1 MKAMKKT
8 NIIQNDDTL
17 KSKQSDTKLRI
28 IDVATML
35 FADRGFE
42 GASVREIAKIA
53 EVNLAA
59 INYHFSNK
67 QNLYHAVL
75 RNGLLRLNLEIK
87 DLANEKNRTTTEFA
101 IALYRMM
108 IGNGARLINNFKVL
122 LNDYS
127 FPQDLIIKDQA
138 GPPGSEQLLKTLEL
152 ELGKQ
157 LSSENGQ
164 WAVRVLFTFVSHTA
178 LMASTHYGQQQCGL
192 IFNQK
197 LVEENIKRLVSV
209 LLEDLK
215 NRTH

>member
-1 MKAMKKT
+1 MTK
-8 NIIQNDDTL
+8 NNVIQNDELL

-35 FADRGFE
+35 FADRGFD
-42 GASVREIAKIA
+42 GASVREIAKVA
-53 EVNLAA
+53 DVNLAA

-87 DLANEKNRTTTEFA
+87 DLANEKNRTTSEFA

-108 IGNGARLINNFKVL
+108 IGNGPRLINNFKVL
-122 LNDYS
+122 LNDYP
-127 FPQDLIIKDQA
+127 FPQDLVIKDQA
-138 GPPGSEQLLKTLEL
+138 GPPGSEQLLRTLEV

-157 LSSENGQ
+157 LTSEDGQ

-178 LMASTHYGQQQCGL
+178 LMASTHYGQQKCGE

-197 LVEENIKRLVSV
+197 LVEESIKRLVSV